1 MCGATK
7 KGRNGIIGRGEIGEK
22 QAENGEVTTHAPE
35 LRRSSAS
42 RSASQ
47 RRNEPVFDQEYRRE
61 SNVGQDNTVKI

>member
-22 QAENGEVTTHAPE
+22 QAENGEVTTHARE

-47 RRNEPVFDQEYRRE
+47 RRNKPVFDQKCRRE
-61 SNVGQDNTVKI
+61 SYVGEDNTVKI